1 LMESQ
6 GEMEQKAGFVA
17 VVGRPNSGKSSLL
30 NWLIGEKLAL
40 VSHKANA
47 TRKRMNFIVMHKNA
61 QIIFVDTPGIHQKE
75 RLLNQFMLEEA
86 IKAIGDCDLVLFLA
100 SVKDDL
106 KEYEEFLR
114 LNKKNRPH
122 IVLLTKMDL
131 VSKERLLQKLGEY
144 QKFQDRYL
152 EIVPISIKKGT
163 KQSDLLDI
171 VVKYL
176 PNHPYLYDP
185 EMLTTENLK
194 EIYKE
199 YIREAV
205 FNNLSDEIPYLSD
218 VIVERVEELPDME
231 KIYAKIVTEKR
242 SQKGIIIGKGGSAI
256 KRIGIEARKNIED
269 LSQKR
274 VFLKLEVV
282 VKPGW
287 SKDKKK
293 LFDIG
298 YRVRT

>member
-1 LMESQ
+1 VSNITT
-6 GEMEQKAGFVA
+6 KAGFVS

-61 QIIFVDTPGIHQKE
+61 QIIFIDTPGIHQKE

-86 IKAIGDCDLVLFLA
+86 LKAIGDCDLILFLA
-100 SVKDDL
+100 SVKDKIDDYENFL
-106 KEYEEFLR
+106 K
-114 LNKKNRPH
+114 LNKKDTPH

-131 VSKERLLQKLGEY
+131 VSKDELLKKIAQY
-144 QKFQDRYL
+144 QKYQDRYKEL
-152 EIVPISIKKGT
+152 VPISIKKGT

-171 VVKYL
+171 ISKYI

-185 EMLTTENLK
+185 ELLTTENLK

-199 YIREAV
+199 YIREAL

-218 VIVERVEELPDME
+218 VVVEKVEEGKELE
-231 KIYAKIVTEKR
+231 KIYANIITEKK
-242 SQKGIIIGKGGSAI
+242 SQKGMIIGKGGSAI
-256 KRIGIEARKNIED
+256 KRIGIEARKNIEE
-269 LSQKR
+269 LCGKK
-274 VFLKLEVV
+274 VFLKLEVMV
-282 VKPGW
+282 RPGW
-287 SKDKKK
+287 SKDKKA
-293 LFDIG
+293 LADLG
-298 YRVRT
+298 YRVEKQ

>member
-1 LMESQ
+1 MSE
-6 GEMEQKAGFVA
+6 EQKAGFVA

-61 QIIFVDTPGIHQKE
+61 QLIFVDTPGIHQKE

-86 IKAIGDCDLVLFLA
+86 IKAIGDCDLILFLA
-100 SVKDDL
+100 SVKDDV
-106 KEYEEFLR
+106 KEYEEFLK
-114 LNKKNRPH
+114 LNKKDTPH

-131 VSKERLLQKLGEY
+131 VSKDKLLQKLDEY
-144 QKFQDRYL
+144 KKYQDKYL
-152 EIVPISIKKGT
+152 EIIPISIKKGT
-163 KQSDLLDI
+163 KQNELLDKI
-171 VVKYL
+171 VKYI

-185 EMLTTENLK
+185 ELLTTENTK

-199 YIREAV
+199 YIRESL

-218 VIVERVEELPDME
+218 VVVERVEELPDIE
-231 KIYAKIVTEKR
+231 KIYAKIITEKQ
-242 SQKGIIIGKGGSAI
+242 SQKGMIIGKGGSAI
-256 KRIGIEARKNIED
+256 KRIGIEARKNIEN
-269 LSQKR
+269 LCQKK
-274 VFLKLEVV
+274 VFLKLDVV

-287 SKDKKK
+287 SKDKKA
-293 LFDIG
+293 LSDIG
-298 YRVRT
+298 YRVKS

>member
-1 LMESQ
+1 M
-6 GEMEQKAGFVA
+6 
-17 VVGRPNSGKSSLL
+17 GRPNSGKSSLL

-86 IKAIGDCDLVLFLA
+86 IKAIGDCDLVLFLT
-100 SVKDDL
+100 SVKDSIED
-106 KEYEEFLR
+106 YEEFLR
-114 LNKKNRPH
+114 INTKNKPH

-131 VSKERLLQKLGEY
+131 ISKDKLLIKLNEY
-144 QKFQDRYL
+144 QKYQDKYL
-152 EIVPISIKKGT
+152 EIIPMSIKKGT
-163 KQSDLLDI
+163 KQIKLLDEI
-171 VVKYL
+171 AKYL

-185 EMLTTENLK
+185 ELLTTENLK

-199 YIREAV
+199 YVREAI

-218 VIVERVEELPDME
+218 VVVEKVEELPDIE
-231 KIYAKIVTEKR
+231 KVYATIITEKK

-256 KRIGIEARKNIED
+256 KRIGMEARKNIEK
-269 LSQKR
+269 LSQKK
-274 VFLKLEVV
+274 VFLKLEVSV
-282 VKPGW
+282 RPGW
-287 SKDKKK
+287 SKDKKS
-293 LFDIG
+293 LSDIG
-298 YRVRT
+298 YRVKN

>member
-1 LMESQ
+1 
-6 GEMEQKAGFVA
+6 
-17 VVGRPNSGKSSLL
+17 VGRPNSGKSSLL

-86 IKAIGDCDLVLFLA
+86 IKAIGDCDLVLFLT
-100 SVKDDL
+100 SVKDSIED
-106 KEYEEFLR
+106 YEEFLR
-114 LNKKNRPH
+114 INTKNKPH

-131 VSKERLLQKLGEY
+131 ISKDKLLIKLNEY
-144 QKFQDRYL
+144 QKYQDKYL
-152 EIVPISIKKGT
+152 EIIPMSIKKGT
-163 KQSDLLDI
+163 KQIKLLDEI
-171 VVKYL
+171 AKYL

-185 EMLTTENLK
+185 ELLTTENLK

-199 YIREAV
+199 YVREAI

-218 VIVERVEELPDME
+218 VVVEKVEELPDIE
-231 KIYAKIVTEKR
+231 KVYATIITEKK

-256 KRIGIEARKNIED
+256 KRIGMEARKNIEK
-269 LSQKR
+269 LSQKK
-274 VFLKLEVV
+274 VFLKLEVSV
-282 VKPGW
+282 RPGW
-287 SKDKKK
+287 SKDKKS
-293 LFDIG
+293 LSDIG
-298 YRVRT
+298 YRVKN

>member
-1 LMESQ
+1 MESQ

-122 IVLLTKMDL
+122 IVLLTKIDL

-171 VVKYL
+171 VAKYL

-185 EMLTTENLK
+185 EILTTENLK

-231 KIYAKIVTEKR
+231 KVYAKIVTEKR

-256 KRIGIEARKNIED
+256 KRIGIEARRNIEK

-274 VFLKLEVV
+274 VFLKLEVE
-282 VKPGW
+282 VKHGW

-293 LFDIG
+293 LLDIG
-298 YRVRT
+298 YRVKS

>member
-1 LMESQ
+1 MSNITT
-6 GEMEQKAGFVA
+6 KAGFVS

-61 QIIFVDTPGIHQKE
+61 QIIFIDTPGIHQKE

-86 IKAIGDCDLVLFLA
+86 LKAIGDCDLILFLA
-100 SVKDDL
+100 SVKDKIDDYENFL
-106 KEYEEFLR
+106 K
-114 LNKKNRPH
+114 LNKKDTPH

-131 VSKERLLQKLGEY
+131 VSKDELLKKIAQY
-144 QKFQDRYL
+144 QKYQDRYKEL
-152 EIVPISIKKGT
+152 VPISIKKGT

-171 VVKYL
+171 ISKYI

-185 EMLTTENLK
+185 ELLTTENLK

-199 YIREAV
+199 YIREAL

-218 VIVERVEELPDME
+218 VVVEKVEEGKELE
-231 KIYAKIVTEKR
+231 KIYANIITEKK
-242 SQKGIIIGKGGSAI
+242 SQKGMIIGKGGSAI
-256 KRIGIEARKNIED
+256 KRIGIEARKNIEE
-269 LSQKR
+269 LCGKK
-274 VFLKLEVV
+274 VFLKLEVMV
-282 VKPGW
+282 RPGW
-287 SKDKKK
+287 SKDKKA
-293 LFDIG
+293 LADLG
-298 YRVRT
+298 YRVEKQ

>member
-1 LMESQ
+1 
-6 GEMEQKAGFVA
+6 
-17 VVGRPNSGKSSLL
+17 LL

-86 IKAIGDCDLVLFLA
+86 IKAIGDCDLVLFLT
-100 SVKDDL
+100 SVKDSVED
-106 KEYEEFLR
+106 YEEFLR
-114 LNKKNRPH
+114 INTKNKPH

-131 VSKERLLQKLGEY
+131 VSKDKLLEKLNEY
-144 QKFQDRYL
+144 QKYQDKYL
-152 EIVPISIKKGT
+152 EIIPISIKKGT
-163 KQSDLLDI
+163 KQVNLLDEI
-171 VVKYL
+171 AKYL

-185 EMLTTENLK
+185 ELLTTENLK

-218 VIVERVEELPDME
+218 VVVEKVEELPDIE
-231 KIYAKIVTEKR
+231 KVYATIITEKK

-256 KRIGIEARKNIED
+256 KRIGMEARKNIEK
-269 LSQKR
+269 LSQKK
-274 VFLKLEVV
+274 VFLKLEVSV
-282 VKPGW
+282 RPGW
-287 SKDKKK
+287 SKDKKS
-293 LFDIG
+293 LSDIG
-298 YRVRT
+298 YRVKS